1 MRSSSTAALSERG
14 YNPPAAD
21 FCGVDK
27 IVRNRR
33 LSTDGA
39 IEMNKFVIGRVFVFV
54 TLTLPSTVAFAATED
69 LVVYSRMGERFLVTA
84 AGVLSLVLGYKLFRV
99 VGAAAPALRSLRRA
113 GPDNTAGGPAAS
125 QANEQ
130 VTDVSGAGFEGSIGQ
145 FVSVKMSD
153 AGPGLFFALFGAVL
167 LGYVMFSHIDI
178 DTKDAGGGDT
188 HLAMALPPIGLENR
202 AKIKTVVAAI
212 RQLQNIQSGGITQNV
227 DSERAKAIENLGNS
241 IPDLIDFGF
250 GAGGYATFTRLLVM
264 TNDQRKLQP
273 ANDLNTFNA
282 VNALLNN
289 GV

>member
-1 MRSSSTAALSERG
+1 
-14 YNPPAAD
+14 
-21 FCGVDK
+21 
-27 IVRNRR
+27 
-33 LSTDGA
+33 
-39 IEMNKFVIGRVFVFV
+39 MNKFTIGRVFVFV
-54 TLTLPSTVAFAATED
+54 TFTLPWMSAFAATED

-99 VGAAAPALRSLRRA
+99 VGAAAPALRSLRPA
-113 GPDNTAGGPAAS
+113 GPDNAAGGPAAS
-125 QANEQ
+125 LVNDQ
-130 VTDVSGAGFEGSIGQ
+130 VTDAPGAGFEGSIGQ

-188 HLAMALPPIGLENR
+188 KLAMALPPSWLENR
-202 AKIKTVVAAI
+202 AKIKPVVAAI
-212 RQLQNIQSGGITQNV
+212 RQLQNIQSGGITQNI
-227 DSERAKAIENLGNS
+227 DSERATAIDNLGNS

-250 GAGGYATFTRLLVM
+250 GAGAYATFAKLMIL

-273 ANDLNTFNA
+273 ANDLSTFNA
-282 VNALLNN
+282 VHALLNN